1 MAPDDPS
8 GGRPAAPIVLRIK
21 LRYDDLEA
29 MVQRFAA
36 NVGKS
41 GLFLPTRSMQ
51 PIGAEVKF
59 ELRLADDTP
68 ALVGLGRVK
77 AVKPPDPHNPKA
89 AFGMAIEL
97 MRVTPQSR
105 ALILRMLERRRA
117 LGLPEVGLPT
127 AADIDAVRRGEP
139 GDAGRDLGTGPVV
152 LVAPPMPAPPVPA
165 VAAGPVPVV
174 GEGLLTAP
182 RRTTGPISVAKV
194 AAIAPLPPEP
204 PRRPRA
210 PVSEV
215 LERASGPIVGLAA
228 AVPGP
233 DDDVDLAA
241 AIARARALAGGALDA
256 ELEALC
262 EAAAA
267 PLEIS
272 VEVASAELAR
282 QLGGSAVRRDR
293 SAGWAP
299 PPATSLESPDAA
311 RSNGAALNGAARAPA
326 IDDAALVAA
335 AERLGQ
341 DAAPAADERAADD
354 AAPVLAAERPG
365 QDAAPAA
372 ADDAAPVVAAERP
385 GQDAA
390 PAAADDAAPV
400 VAAERPG
407 QDAAP
412 AATDDVAPVAA
423 GPEDGAASGAAA
435 APEAVAEW
443 SAAAETESAPAA
455 SAVAGVET
463 AAPSAAAVEV
473 DASSGAA
480 EMAGDAAF
488 ADAPADPDPA
498 PGLAAIEAPDAPRP
512 TDAFDAPDD
521 DDDRGAPAWPY
532 DLPRLERIR
541 TEPSAPVGVVFPAE
555 GRAELALADLDSDE
569 HTELGEMPVAPGGF
583 EPPVDPGDH
592 AAAEAEIAAG
602 FAPAAEP
609 PLELGVD
616 EFDDFEIIAEANADD
631 EDLLASHGEH
641 DASSRRELA
650 ARPETGERRP
660 SELDFAARLDLGD
673 DGDLYLGA
681 SADELSAGQ
690 VLDSLQDEQT
700 RQHPA
705 HRERFA
711 PAPPDPRAISVGV
724 ALAALEAD
732 DEVGDEDGDDA
743 FDDAEVTEDPDAYA
757 QRVVRPIFDPDPSSS
772 VTLAG
777 VPSDSI
783 DVDIPAPRRP
793 GPSEP
798 PRPAHRAEPI
808 APPRPA
814 RRHAPLS
821 LHEAPVEDHELEHAL
836 EALDVD
842 LDDLAI
848 PHAAPQRQREPSRPT
863 PQVRSQPASRTP
875 APGVRGAQPTPAPPR
890 GAQPTPAPPRA
901 AQPTPA
907 PPRVAASTPSRAVL
921 PTGLGAPGS
930 RRIGSPRVPSE
941 GVDIEFD
948 DDD

>member
-51 PIGAEVKF
+51 PIGAELKF

-77 AVKPPDPHNPKA
+77 AVRPPDPHNLKA

-105 ALILRMLERRRA
+105 ALILRMLERRRE

-127 AADIDAVRRGEP
+127 AADIDAARRAEP

-152 LVAPPMPAPPVPA
+152 LVTPPAPAAPA
-165 VAAGPVPVV
+165 VAAGPVPAV

-182 RRTTGPISVAKV
+182 RRTTGPIAVSKV

-210 PVSEV
+210 PVSE
-215 LERASGPIVGLAA
+215 LIERASGPIAGLAA
-228 AVPGP
+228 SVPAL
-233 DDDVDLAA
+233 DDVDLAA
-241 AIARARALAGGALDA
+241 AIARAHALAGGALDA
-256 ELEALC
+256 DLDALC
-262 EAAAA
+262 EVAAA

-299 PPATSLESPDAA
+299 PPATSVEPPDAA
-311 RSNGAALNGAARAPA
+311 RSNGAASNGAAHAPVTE
-326 IDDAALVAA
+326 DAA
-335 AERLGQ
+335 E
-341 DAAPAADERAADD
+341 DAAR
-354 AAPVLAAERPG
+354 
-365 QDAAPAA
+365 
-372 ADDAAPVVAAERP
+372 
-385 GQDAA
+385 
-390 PAAADDAAPV
+390 
-400 VAAERPG
+400 
-407 QDAAP
+407 
-412 AATDDVAPVAA
+412 
-423 GPEDGAASGAAA
+423 
-435 APEAVAEW
+435 
-443 SAAAETESAPAA
+443 TESAPAESVAAQGESDA
-455 SAVAGVET
+455 SADAGVET
-463 AAPSAAAVEV
+463 AAPSAAAEVEA
-473 DASSGAA
+473 DASAAAA
-480 EMAGDAAF
+480 EGAVEGAVEIEGEAPSAA
-488 ADAPADPDPA
+488 APVDLDPAPAEVDPA
-498 PGLAAIEAPDAPRP
+498 PGLAAIEAPDA
-512 TDAFDAPDD
+512 A
-521 DDDRGAPAWPY
+521 
-532 DLPRLERIR
+532 
-541 TEPSAPVGVVFPAE
+541 VFPSD

-569 HTELGEMPVAPGGF
+569 HTELGELPVAPGGF
-583 EPPVDPGDH
+583 ELPVDPDDL
-592 AAAEAEIAAG
+592 AAAEAELAAG

-616 EFDDFEIIAEANADD
+616 EFDDFEIIAEADADD
-631 EDLLASHGEH
+631 EDLLALHGEH
-641 DASSRRELA
+641 DASSRRELP
-650 ARPETGERRP
+650 ARPGTGERRP

-673 DGDLYLGA
+673 DSDLYLGA
-681 SADELSAGQ
+681 SADELLAGR
-690 VLDSLQDEQT
+690 VIDSLQDELT
-700 RQHPA
+700 GQHSA
-705 HRERFA
+705 RRERFA
-711 PAPPDPRAISVGV
+711 PAVPDPRAISVGA

-732 DEVGDEDGDDA
+732 DEAADDEAADDDAADA
-743 FDDAEVTEDPDAYA
+743 FDDAEVTDDPDAYA

-783 DVDIPAPRRP
+783 DVDIPAPRRAE
-793 GPSEP
+793 PSEP
-798 PRPAHRAEPI
+798 PRPV
-808 APPRPA
+808 

-848 PHAAPQRQREPSRPT
+848 PHAATQLQREPSRPM
-863 PQVRSQPASRTP
+863 PQVRSQPASRPP
-875 APGVRGAQPTPAPPR
+875 AP
-890 GAQPTPAPPRA
+890 A
-901 AQPTPA
+901 ARVAAPTPA
-907 PPRVAASTPSRAVL
+907 PPRVAAPTPSRAVH

-930 RRIGSPRVPSE
+930 GRIAAPRAPSE

>member
-89 AFGMAIEL
+89 TFGMTVEL

-127 AADIDAVRRGEP
+127 AADIDAVRRAEP

-152 LVAPPMPAPPVPA
+152 LVAPPVPAPPVPA
-165 VAAGPVPVV
+165 VAAGPVPAV

-182 RRTTGPISVAKV
+182 RRTTGPIAVAKV

-215 LERASGPIVGLAA
+215 LERASGPIAGLAA
-228 AVPGP
+228 AVPGL
-233 DDDVDLAA
+233 DDDIDLAA

-311 RSNGAALNGAARAPA
+311 RSSGAASNGAACAPA
-326 IDDAALVAA
+326 IDDAAPVAA
-335 AERLGQ
+335 VERPGQ
-341 DAAPAADERAADD
+341 DAAPAAADERAADD
-354 AAPVLAAERPG
+354 AAPV
-365 QDAAPAA
+365 AA
-372 ADDAAPVVAAERP
+372 AS
-385 GQDAA
+385 
-390 PAAADDAAPV
+390 
-400 VAAERPG
+400 
-407 QDAAP
+407 
-412 AATDDVAPVAA
+412 
-423 GPEDGAASGAAA
+423 EDGAAASLEAA
-435 APEAVAEW
+435 AEW
-443 SAAAETESAPAA
+443 SAAAETESVPAA
-455 SAVAGVET
+455 SSAAGVET
-463 AAPSAAAVEV
+463 AAPSVVAAEA

-480 EMAGDAAF
+480 EMAGDAPS
-488 ADAPADPDPA
+488 ADAPADLDPA
-498 PGLAAIEAPDAPRP
+498 PGLAAIEAPDASHR
-512 TDAFDAPDD
+512 ADAPDD
-521 DDDRGAPAWPY
+521 DDDRSASAWP
-532 DLPRLERIR
+532 DGVPRIERIR

-583 EPPVDPGDH
+583 DPPVDPGGH
-592 AAAEAEIAAG
+592 AAAEAELAAG
-602 FAPAAEP
+602 VAPAAEP

-673 DGDLYLGA
+673 DSDLSLGA
-681 SADELSAGQ
+681 SADELSAGR
-690 VLDSLQDEQT
+690 VIDSLQDEQT
-700 RQHPA
+700 SQHTV
-705 HRERFA
+705 HRGRFA
-711 PAPPDPRAISVGV
+711 PAAPDLRAISIGA
-724 ALAALEAD
+724 ALAELEAD
-732 DEVGDEDGDDA
+732 DAAGDDA
-743 FDDAEVTEDPDAYA
+743 FDDAEVTEGLDAYA

-777 VPSDSI
+777 IPSDSI
-783 DVDIPAPRRP
+783 DVDLPAPRRP

-798 PRPAHRAEPI
+798 PRLAHPAEPSE
-808 APPRPA
+808 PPRPV

-848 PHAAPQRQREPSRPT
+848 PHAAPQRQREPSRST

-875 APGVRGAQPTPAPPR
+875 APSVRAAAPTPAPAR
-890 GAQPTPAPPRA
+890 AAAPTPAPARA

-907 PPRVAASTPSRAVL
+907 PPRAVKPTPAPARAVKPTPAPPRAVKPTPAPARVAASTPSRAAP

-930 RRIGSPRVPSE
+930 GRIGSPRVPSE
-941 GVDIEFD
+941 GVDIDFD

>member
-51 PIGAEVKF
+51 PIGAELKF

-77 AVKPPDPHNPKA
+77 AVRPPDPHNLKA

-105 ALILRMLERRRA
+105 ALILRMLERRRE

-127 AADIDAVRRGEP
+127 AADIDAARRAEP

-152 LVAPPMPAPPVPA
+152 LVTPPAPAAPA
-165 VAAGPVPVV
+165 VAAGPVPAV

-182 RRTTGPISVAKV
+182 RRTTGPIAVSKV

-210 PVSEV
+210 PVSE
-215 LERASGPIVGLAA
+215 LIERASGPIAGLAA
-228 AVPGP
+228 SVPAL
-233 DDDVDLAA
+233 DDVDLAA

-256 ELEALC
+256 ELDALC
-262 EAAAA
+262 EVAAA

-299 PPATSLESPDAA
+299 PPATSVEPPDAA
-311 RSNGAALNGAARAPA
+311 RSNGAASNGAAHAPVTE
-326 IDDAALVAA
+326 DAA
-335 AERLGQ
+335 E
-341 DAAPAADERAADD
+341 DAAR
-354 AAPVLAAERPG
+354 
-365 QDAAPAA
+365 
-372 ADDAAPVVAAERP
+372 
-385 GQDAA
+385 
-390 PAAADDAAPV
+390 
-400 VAAERPG
+400 
-407 QDAAP
+407 
-412 AATDDVAPVAA
+412 
-423 GPEDGAASGAAA
+423 
-435 APEAVAEW
+435 
-443 SAAAETESAPAA
+443 TESAPAESVAAQGESDA
-455 SAVAGVET
+455 SADAGVET
-463 AAPSAAAVEV
+463 AAPSAAAEVEA
-473 DASSGAA
+473 DASADAGVETAAPSAAA
-480 EMAGDAAF
+480 EVE
-488 ADAPADPDPA
+488 ADASAAAAEGAVEGAVEIEGEAPSAAAPVDLDPAPAEVDPA
-498 PGLAAIEAPDAPRP
+498 PGLAAIEAPDA
-512 TDAFDAPDD
+512 A
-521 DDDRGAPAWPY
+521 
-532 DLPRLERIR
+532 
-541 TEPSAPVGVVFPAE
+541 VFPSD

-569 HTELGEMPVAPGGF
+569 HTELGELPVAPGGF
-583 EPPVDPGDH
+583 ELPVDPDDL
-592 AAAEAEIAAG
+592 AAAEAELAAG

-616 EFDDFEIIAEANADD
+616 EFDDFEIIAEADADD
-631 EDLLASHGEH
+631 EDLLALHGEH
-641 DASSRRELA
+641 DASSRRELP
-650 ARPETGERRP
+650 ARPGTGERRP

-673 DGDLYLGA
+673 DSDLYLGA
-681 SADELSAGQ
+681 SADELLAGR
-690 VLDSLQDEQT
+690 VIDSLQDELT
-700 RQHPA
+700 GQHPA
-705 HRERFA
+705 RRERFA
-711 PAPPDPRAISVGV
+711 PAVPDPRAISVGA

-732 DEVGDEDGDDA
+732 DEAADDEAADDDAADA
-743 FDDAEVTEDPDAYA
+743 FDDAEVTDDPDAYA

-783 DVDIPAPRRP
+783 DVDIPAPRRA

-798 PRPAHRAEPI
+798 PRPVRRPEPPEPSE
-808 APPRPA
+808 PPRPV

-848 PHAAPQRQREPSRPT
+848 PHAATQLQREPSRPM
-863 PQVRSQPASRTP
+863 PQVRSQPASRPP
-875 APGVRGAQPTPAPPR
+875 AP
-890 GAQPTPAPPRA
+890 A
-901 AQPTPA
+901 ARVAAPTPA
-907 PPRVAASTPSRAVL
+907 PPRVAAPTPSRAVH

-930 RRIGSPRVPSE
+930 GRIAAPRAPSE